1 MNRSTRLITETIRKR
16 VNEGESLEEALQSI
30 GAKKWMGDNTYY
42 IPCDEYQ
49 DKLIIFKIKLS
60 KG

>member
-1 MNRSTRLITETIRKR
+1 MDRFTRLITETIRKR
-16 VNEGESLEEALQSI
+16 VNEGASLAEALEAI
-30 GAKKWMGDNTYY
+30 GAKKWVGDNTYY
-42 IPCDEYQ
+42 IPHDGCQ